1 MKRFITSLAIACT
14 VLCASSSCE
23 DFLDVKLSGV
33 IDGDYAMSHPEEMCI
48 AAYSALGDDYWD
60 CPLNLWPYG
69 DVRSDD
75 AYKGGM
81 NESDNQGYHDME
93 VCTSLLSTT
102 GNIDGMWYRLYCVIS
117 RVNQAI
123 IAVQNADEATYP
135 QKAARL
141 PEMRFLRAH
150 FYFKLKTVFR
160 YVPYIDEVA
169 HAEQTQ
175 EQVGNRDLTEEEF
188 WNRITE
194 DFEAAYNTLDMYPAD
209 KARVSKTAAAA
220 YLAKVWLYRAFPQD
234 ENHQFTGTVD
244 QQALRHVITYTDYVK
259 SATEYRLEPDFSD
272 NFLPENPNGCESIF
286 AVQHST
292 KTADGT
298 IYGRANWSN
307 ILNCPAVL
315 FPGGHDF
322 LKPSQNL
329 VNAFKTRNG
338 LPMFDDFNDSRWI
351 PNPDPSVQT
360 QKVDPRLFHTVAM
373 RGFPYKYDKE
383 IIFTYANS
391 RTPGCYGW
399 YSSMKQC
406 CPVGSPYVTYDEPWQ
421 AFGMNEIVL
430 RYADIMLIRAEALI
444 ELNENLE
451 EARTLIN
458 EIRTRAKNSMARI
471 DYAED
476 FCEISTYPESGWTQ
490 EYARQAVR
498 FERRL
503 ELAMEHQR
511 FFDLVRWGTAADVLN
526 EFYRT
531 EYWENPEPGD
541 FRDDAG
547 NDTYYDGG
555 GYVSYYQ
562 TAHFEK
568 GTHEYIPIPF
578 PQMNY
583 VPGLYTQNPH
593 YN

>member
-141 PEMRFLRAH
+141 AEMRFLRAH

-351 PNPDPSVQT
+351 PNPDPSVQNPEGRSPSLPHRGHARFPV
-360 QKVDPRLFHTVAM
+360 QVRQGDHLHLCQLAHAGLLRLVQFHEAVLPRRVAL
-373 RGFPYKYDKE
+373 RHLRRALAGIRHERD
-383 IIFTYANS
+383 
-391 RTPGCYGW
+391 RT
-399 YSSMKQC
+399 
-406 CPVGSPYVTYDEPWQ
+406 
-421 AFGMNEIVL
+421 
-430 RYADIMLIRAEALI
+430 ALCRHH
-444 ELNENLE
+444 
-451 EARTLIN
+451 AHPR
-458 EIRTRAKNSMARI
+458 R
-471 DYAED
+471 
-476 FCEISTYPESGWTQ
+476 ST
-490 EYARQAVR
+490 
-498 FERRL
+498 
-503 ELAMEHQR
+503 
-511 FFDLVRWGTAADVLN
+511 
-526 EFYRT
+526 YRT
-531 EYWENPEPGD
+531 ERES
-541 FRDDAG
+541 R
-547 NDTYYDGG
+547 GG
-555 GYVSYYQ
+555 PHADQ
-562 TAHFEK
+562 R
-568 GTHEYIPIPF
+568 
-578 PQMNY
+578 
-583 VPGLYTQNPH
+583 NPH
-593 YN
+593 PCKKFDGTY

>member
-1 MKRFITSLAIACT
+1 
-14 VLCASSSCE
+14 
-23 DFLDVKLSGV
+23 
-33 IDGDYAMSHPEEMCI
+33 
-48 AAYSALGDDYWD
+48 
-60 CPLNLWPYG
+60 
-69 DVRSDD
+69 
-75 AYKGGM
+75 M

-123 IAVQNADEATYP
+123 IAVQNADETTYP

-141 PEMRFLRAH
+141 AEMRFLRAH

-458 EIRTRAKNSMARI
+458 EIRTRAKNSIARI

>member
-141 PEMRFLRAH
+141 AEMRFLRAH

-476 FCEISTYPESGWTQ
+476 FCEIDLS
-490 EYARQAVR
+490 R
-498 FERRL
+498 ERL
-503 ELAMEHQR
+503 
-511 FFDLVRWGTAADVLN
+511 
-526 EFYRT
+526 
-531 EYWENPEPGD
+531 
-541 FRDDAG
+541 DAG
-547 NDTYYDGG
+547 IRPAGRALRASSGAGNGAPAILRPG
-555 GYVSYYQ
+555 PLGYGSRRAERVLPDRILGESR
-562 TAHFEK
+562 T
-568 GTHEYIPIPF
+568 G
-578 PQMNY
+578 
-583 VPGLYTQNPH
+583 
-593 YN
+593 

>member
-141 PEMRFLRAH
+141 AEMRFLRAH

-292 KTADGT
+292 KTAEERSTDVRTGATSSTVRPCYSRAGT
-298 IYGRANWSN
+298 TS
-307 ILNCPAVL
+307 
-315 FPGGHDF
+315 
-322 LKPSQNL
+322 
-329 VNAFKTRNG
+329 
-338 LPMFDDFNDSRWI
+338 
-351 PNPDPSVQT
+351 
-360 QKVDPRLFHTVAM
+360 
-373 RGFPYKYDKE
+373 
-383 IIFTYANS
+383 
-391 RTPGCYGW
+391 
-399 YSSMKQC
+399 
-406 CPVGSPYVTYDEPWQ
+406 
-421 AFGMNEIVL
+421 
-430 RYADIMLIRAEALI
+430 
-444 ELNENLE
+444 
-451 EARTLIN
+451 
-458 EIRTRAKNSMARI
+458 
-471 DYAED
+471 
-476 FCEISTYPESGWTQ
+476 
-490 EYARQAVR
+490 
-498 FERRL
+498 
-503 ELAMEHQR
+503 
-511 FFDLVRWGTAADVLN
+511 
-526 EFYRT
+526 
-531 EYWENPEPGD
+531 
-541 FRDDAG
+541 
-547 NDTYYDGG
+547 
-555 GYVSYYQ
+555 
-562 TAHFEK
+562 
-568 GTHEYIPIPF
+568 
-578 PQMNY
+578 
-583 VPGLYTQNPH
+583 
-593 YN
+593 